1 MNGAVLDVSNENLKS
16 IKEYQQI
23 LLNQALT
30 QGIQR
35 NEEQFKVWTEYKKRH
50 KKVIEALEKL
60 PLEVTIN
67 CMVPIG
73 KRAFMKGKLIHTNEI
88 LACLGENYFAKYS
101 AAQAIALCNRRIEC
115 MAANEMLKNL
125 EKERNL
131 YEMRQ
136 FIPQEFDVFGEKE
149 RADLVEHWDEKK
161 LDDWR
166 AEHRQREK
174 EYHKKLSELRKK
186 GKTDIQTEEDL
197 FERLDELELQEELAD
212 EINRLE
218 DERERFYGEELQEG
232 EVYYESDEEESSND
246 DNSLEEIEKELNKL
260 KEIRMGKN
268 TNEPSVEINVIN
280 TSVHTEKE
288 ISNSNSKKTE
298 EVEKALSKTISEVSC
313 NNYNED
319 ETLKIAKSKS
329 MSNISNDEIKLKEKR
344 RVSFVEPDFS
354 KYNDD
359 SKIVSIKNQEGQ
371 CTELSNDDLNA
382 SEDDNDIIR
391 IEFKHTDNNL
401 YIPEFT
407 ENKITSPRDIY
418 KMFSK
423 PKSILKRSPNDIM
436 PPQNTSL
443 PTYSSGEEEEEN
455 EAIKPSAYNFIVKDI
470 CEKEL
475 ATSKKKNIENIQD
488 KKLVSRFRMERST
501 ILGIEGEK
509 KKKVPD
515 DRKEEGIGLTMSVSK
530 FRYALVLLAFTHE
543 FLLITSERESTEIE
557 MSKEYLHHKQSHR
570 QRSFAVDRL
579 MDKSSREEDSTSA
592 KNYVVF
598 VETPANGKTR
608 GNAMVTSE
616 LASSKEIE
624 KELETNIEKP
634 QTTQI
639 RHGRSRSHF
648 VRQIK
653 LEDLESLRVRTKR
666 IHLSSNFTDTEDEK
680 VVEDSNYSRRYESR
694 EGREGKGD
702 DTTKK
707 DRWSYGT
714 PETWTESTRQLNE
727 LIRKVF
733 RQHADVAR
741 AEHQEK
747 EDILVNKFK
756 KISRS
761 GKHRIEDS
769 FDSTENSIIAYG
781 RVLHS
786 STIDEDSSKIDTS
799 ENDFD
804 GVSIEDFDKFLVRQ
818 VVENSSISRIN
829 DYEDV
834 EESTTDIEIDNLSTK
849 RYPEKES
856 VQVDIVT
863 RFLRIIE
870 NQHLL
875 GENCTAGTDLN
886 LGEGVVDRYAQ
897 ERFRL
902 EANLAVNRAN
912 MLTRLWKYA
921 PEVMLSSEYL
931 LHASVL
937 SMVEFDED
945 IFAAGN
951 CYDKLQYKDH
961 WLYCPFAHRL
971 QDQEGVLVKD
981 LAIEYKYLSN
991 SSEWFYIARKNAERV
1006 IASNNQF
1013 SRDFPI
1019 PRYRKSLP
1027 I

>member
-88 LACLGENYFAKYS
+88 LACLGDNYFAKYS
-101 AAQAIALCNRRIEC
+101 AAQAIALCNP
-115 MAANEMLKNL
+115 ANEVLKNL
-125 EKERNL
+125 ERERNL

-149 RADLVEHWDEKK
+149 RTDLVEHWDEKK

-186 GKTDIQTEEDL
+186 EKTDIQTEEDL

-218 DERERFYGEELQEG
+218 EEREKFYGEELQEG

-246 DNSLEEIEKELNKL
+246 EHSLEEIEKELNKL

-268 TNEPSVEINVIN
+268 ANEQSTKSSVLN
-280 TSVHTEKE
+280 TTVHTEKE
-288 ISNSNSKKTE
+288 IPSSNLKETE
-298 EVEKALSKTISEVSC
+298 EVEKTLLKTTSEVSC
-313 NNYNED
+313 TNYDED
-319 ETLKIAKSKS
+319 KTLKITKSKS

-354 KYNDD
+354 TYNDD
-359 SKIVSIKNQEGQ
+359 SKIVSIKNQEEQ
-371 CTELSNDDLNA
+371 CTELSSDDIDDSEND
-382 SEDDNDIIR
+382 SDIIR

-423 PKSILKRSPNDIM
+423 PKSILKRSPNDVM

-443 PTYSSGEEEEEN
+443 PTYSSEEEEE
-455 EAIKPSAYNFIVKDI
+455 EDEGIKPSAYNFIVKDI

-475 ATSKKKNIENIQD
+475 ATSKKKNVENTED
-488 KKLVSRFRMERST
+488 KKLVSKFQR
-501 ILGIEGEK
+501 ILGIKGK
-509 KKKVPD
+509 KKEKIPD

-543 FLLITSERESTEIE
+543 FLLITSKRESTEIE
-557 MSKEYLHHKQSHR
+557 MSKEYLHHQQSHR
-570 QRSFAVDRL
+570 QRTFTMDRL
-579 MDKSSREEDSTSA
+579 MDKSSREEDSTNA

-598 VETPANGKTR
+598 VETPTNGKAR
-608 GNAMVTSE
+608 GVTSE
-616 LASSKEIE
+616 LASKEIE

-666 IHLSSNFTDTEDEK
+666 IHLSSNFTDTENEK
-680 VVEDSNYSRRYESR
+680 VLEDSNYSRRYESR
-694 EGREGKGD
+694 EGREGKED

-741 AEHQEK
+741 VEHREK

-761 GKHRIEDS
+761 DKHRIEDP

-786 STIDEDSSKIDTS
+786 STIDEDSSKIDPS

-804 GVSIEDFDKFLVRQ
+804 GVSIEDFDKFVIRQ

-829 DYEDV
+829 DYEDI
-834 EESTTDIEIDNLSTK
+834 EESTTSDVEIDNLSTK
-849 RYPEKES
+849 RHLEKES

-1013 SRDFPI
+1013 SR
-1019 PRYRKSLP
+1019 
-1027 I
+1027 